1 MVVTTAV
8 SYKRYIK
15 QKKQKKLYNKSCV
28 LFIYIL
34 TLYLYIFLI
43 FYFWIFFFFC
53 GIFCFCFF
61 LGVGT
66 YRDPS
71 VYECKACTVGT
82 YSSDAGTET
91 ACPGCPMGRYGPTVI
106 APCVYCPSGQVQST
120 IGSPSGTAPEV
131 CTNCQNGQ
139 HSVATT
145 SSNTGASECQE
156 CTRGQFQDHSDRNT
170 GSTSSHTCNVCGKG
184 QYQNQNNQ
192 EACINC
198 NKGRFQPSGQTS
210 SQSISCKSC
219 SILGNTKYQDTE
231 VSEKQKM
238 FFLKKT
244 NFWKKV
250 QKSIHCCHLIA
261 L

>member
-1 MVVTTAV
+1 M
-8 SYKRYIK
+8 
-15 QKKQKKLYNKSCV
+15 
-28 LFIYIL
+28 
-34 TLYLYIFLI
+34 YIFSYFNLNI
-43 FYFWIFFFFC
+43 FWCYFFV
-53 GIFCFCFF
+53 F

-71 VYECKACTVGT
+71 VYECKACTAGT
-82 YSSDAGTET
+82 YSADAGTET

-131 CTNCQNGQ
+131 CTNCQGGQ

-170 GSTSSHTCNVCGKG
+170 VSTSSHTCNVCGKG

-198 NKGRFQPSGQTS
+198 DKGRFQPSGQTS

-231 VSEKQKM
+231 VSEIKKC
-238 FFLKKT
+238 FYKDSFLKKS
-244 NFWKKV
+244 KKV
-250 QKSIHCCHLIA
+250 YTVVILYYYSYNYPFNKIQTLYILTLLNINLI
-261 L
+261 LSLYYI